1 MFDFYSLEVNPGL
14 SYDIGRFEFGLKY
27 RAFQVKKID
36 KILFSYRT
44 LHDPRTDQVF
54 ETYNPFKLWFS
65 VGYKL

>member
-1 MFDFYSLEVNPGL
+1 M
-14 SYDIGRFEFGLKY
+14 KY

-65 VGYKL
+65 VGYKF